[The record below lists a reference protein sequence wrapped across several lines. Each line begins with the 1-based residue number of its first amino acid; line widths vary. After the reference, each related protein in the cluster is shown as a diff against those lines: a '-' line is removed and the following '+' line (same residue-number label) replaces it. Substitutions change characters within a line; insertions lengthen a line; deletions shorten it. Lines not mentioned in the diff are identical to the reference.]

1 VGGGNPIKENHEMK
15 LLNRLLGL
23 VALLALLNPIQVQ
36 AADKLTVLLDW
47 FVNPD
52 HAPLVIAREGGY
64 FARHGLDV
72 DLIAPAD
79 PSAPPRLVAA
89 GKADIG
95 ITYQPDLML
104 QIKEG
109 LPLLRFGTLIETP
122 LNCLIVL
129 KDGPV
134 KTLADLKG
142 KKVGYSIAGPQQA
155 YLDAIL
161 KSAGLATGD
170 VTLVNVNF
178 NLVTALMS
186 GQVDAA
192 IDGYRNV
199 ELIQLG
205 LQGKPGIA
213 FYPEE
218 HGVPPY
224 DELVYVTS
232 TKLRDDPRLGR
243 FLAAVE
249 DATIFITNHP
259 DEALAMFLKSH
270 TDLDDELNR
279 QSFFA
284 TLPRFAKRPAAVDPA
299 RYVRFATFMKDAGLL
314 ETVPP
319 VESYTVVP
327 K

>member
-1 VGGGNPIKENHEMK
+1 MK
-15 LLNRLLGL
+15 MMNRLLGL
-23 VALLALLNPIQVQ
+23 AALLALMNPLQVQ

-89 GKADIG
+89 GKADVAV
-95 ITYQPDLML
+95 TYQPDLML

-142 KKVGYSIAGPQQA
+142 KKIGYSTAGLQDA
-155 YLDAIL
+155 YLGAFF
-161 KSAGLATGD
+161 KSAGLTAKD

-178 NLVTALMS
+178 NLVSALMS

-205 LQGKPGIA
+205 LKGMPGVA

-224 DELVYVTS
+224 DELIYATS
-232 TKLRDDPRLGR
+232 TRLKDDPRLGR
-243 FLAAVE
+243 FLAAVQ

-259 DEALAMFLKSH
+259 DEALRMFMKAH

-279 QSFFA
+279 KSFFA
-284 TLPRFAKRPAAVDPA
+284 TLPRFAKRPAALDPA
-299 RYVRFATFMKDAGLL
+299 RYARFARFMEDGGLL
-314 ETVPP
+314 DTVPP
-319 VESYTVVP
+319 VESYAVVP